1 MPTRRNWLASTLL
14 LLGVTGA
21 AVIAQPPKVS
31 TYFSPNRQREDF
43 TAAVDNQTF
52 QATGPGV
59 GSYLEVY
66 RNGSLQR
73 EGNPAGDY
81 TTVSVGGARK
91 VTFNPNASGPV
102 PVAGDYITLFY
113 YK

>member
-1 MPTRRNWLASTLL
+1 MNRRNWIASALLA
-14 LLGVTGA
+14 LGIAGS
-21 AVIAQPPKVS
+21 AVVAQSPKVS

-43 TAAVDNQTF
+43 TATADNQTF

-66 RNGSLQR
+66 RNGALQR
-73 EGNPAGDY
+73 EGSPAGDY

-102 PVAGDYITLFY
+102 PVLGDYVTIFY